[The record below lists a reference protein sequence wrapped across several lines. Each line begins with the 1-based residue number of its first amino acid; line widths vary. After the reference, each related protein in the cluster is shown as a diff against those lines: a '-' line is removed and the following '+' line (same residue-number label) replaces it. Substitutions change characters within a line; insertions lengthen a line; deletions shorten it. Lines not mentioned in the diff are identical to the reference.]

1 MIQRYNLANHVET
14 ECPRHKVNCQYCHD
28 TGEHQFIDS
37 RHKEECPKLPLPCPN
52 NCEVGSAPHEDM
64 EAHRKEYPLEMIQCE
79 YHNVGCEVMM
89 ARKDQE
95 QHDNEKMKEHLMKT
109 KTALSTA
116 LQRFCTLE
124 LSLYITT
131 NNPVARPTSNAIVLE
146 SSLRWSDKLL
156 VMATMST
163 AGDQVCPVV
172 LKMSEF
178 DIKRRDKV
186 EWYSEFFYTHNK
198 GYKMCLR
205 VDAAGN
211 GDGESTQLSV
221 YLYLMKGLHN
231 DELT

>member
-1 MIQRYNLANHVET
+1 
-14 ECPRHKVNCQYCHD
+14 
-28 TGEHQFIDS
+28 
-37 RHKEECPKLPLPCPN
+37 
-52 NCEVGSAPHEDM
+52 
-64 EAHRKEYPLEMIQCE
+64 
-79 YHNVGCEVMM
+79 
-89 ARKDQE
+89 
-95 QHDNEKMKEHLMKT
+95 MKEHLMKT

-116 LQRFCTLE
+116 LQRFCTME

-131 NNPVARPTSNAIVLE
+131 NTPVARPTSNAIVLE

-211 GDGESTQLSV
+211 GDGEGTQLSV
-221 YLYLMKGLHN
+221 YLYLMKGPHN
-231 DELT
+231 DELTWPMRGEYEIKLLNQISNSEHHSKMVSYDNCTSTVDIIDRVRVGDKASFGWGEPQFISNKCKTTPTCQYLKDNCLFLQMIKL